1 MPIHTHIRHR
11 TALATVYPSVYPA
24 TLTELAGYKTMKRD
38 QIKKRPMSDTT
49 LATLEPEAKEYREPD
64 GKGLYFRVKPDG
76 NKSWQLRYKKPNG
89 TWSFLGLGAYPEVSG
104 QLARQKAAEL
114 LADSSTGADL
124 IVTKQQRKQAEL
136 DNNNA
141 TLERLIY
148 EFLDNKATKWTDGT
162 MTRNKGALE
171 KHILP
176 IMGKR
181 KYTEIKPIEWMN
193 LFQGIQREK
202 GIIEQSNRMRALCQE
217 AYDLAKVTG
226 RIEYNPLEGLHRFL
240 ETHQSENMRHVSPA
254 ELPALLRA
262 IRNYPTRE
270 VAIGLELL
278 SLVFCRPSELR
289 NAIWD
294 EIDLDAALWTIPVQ
308 RMKKRREMVIPLSR
322 QVLELL
328 AELKQL
334 NGDSPYLFPSR
345 SSRNKPK
352 SDAVFIMALRRLGYE
367 GRQSP
372 HGFRHIASTTLRE
385 KGFLRDHV
393 EAALAHKVGGVEGV
407 YNKTDYLPDRI
418 PMMQWWSD
426 YLEGLRTD
434 SNVIPFSKAANV

>member
-1 MPIHTHIRHR
+1 
-11 TALATVYPSVYPA
+11 
-24 TLTELAGYKTMKRD
+24 MKRD

-49 LATLEPEAKEYREPD
+49 LATLEPEEKEYRVPD
-64 GKGLYFRVKPDG
+64 GKNVYFRVKPDG
-76 NKSWQLRYKKPNG
+76 SKSWQLRYRKPNG
-89 TWSFLGLGAYPEVSG
+89 TWSFLGLGTYPEISG
-104 QLARQKAAEL
+104 QLARRKATELQAESRSGTDL
-114 LADSSTGADL
+114 L
-124 IVTKQQRKQAEL
+124 VTKQQRKQAEL

-141 TLERLIY
+141 TFERLIY

-202 GIIEQSNRMRALCQE
+202 GIIEQTNRMRALCQE

-226 RIEYNPLEGLHRFL
+226 RIEYNPIEGLHRFL
-240 ETHQSENMRHVSPA
+240 ETHQGENMRHVSPA

-289 NAIWD
+289 EATWG

-407 YNKTDYLPDRI
+407 YNKADYLADRI
-418 PMMQWWSD
+418 PMMQYWAD

-434 SNVIPFSKAANV
+434 SNVIPFSKAANA

>member
-1 MPIHTHIRHR
+1 
-11 TALATVYPSVYPA
+11 
-24 TLTELAGYKTMKRD
+24 MKRD

-114 LADSSTGADL
+114 LAESSTGADL

-141 TLERLIY
+141 TFERLIY
-148 EFLDNKATKWTDGT
+148 EFLDNKVTKWTDGT

-181 KYTEIKPIEWMN
+181 KYTDIKPIEWMN

-226 RIEYNPLEGLHRFL
+226 RIEYNPIEGLHRFL
-240 ETHQSENMRHVSPA
+240 ETHQGENMRHVSPA

-262 IRNYPTRE
+262 IRNYPTRD

-278 SLVFCRPSELR
+278 TLVFRRPSELR
-289 NAIWD
+289 EAKWSD
-294 EIDLDAALWTIPVQ
+294 FDLDAALWTIPAQ
-308 RMKKRREMVIPLSR
+308 RMKKRREMVTPLSR

-352 SDAVFIMALRRLGYE
+352 SDAVFIMALRRLGYQ

-393 EAALAHKVGGVEGV
+393 EAALSHKVGGVEGV
-407 YNKTDYLPDRI
+407 YNKADYLADRI
-418 PMMQWWSD
+418 PMMQFWAD

-434 SNVIPFSKAANV
+434 SNIIPFGRAANA

>member
-1 MPIHTHIRHR
+1 
-11 TALATVYPSVYPA
+11 
-24 TLTELAGYKTMKRD
+24 MKRT

-49 LATLEPEAKEYREPD
+49 LATLEPENKEYRELD
-64 GKGLYFRVKPDG
+64 GNGLYFRVKPDG
-76 NKSWQLRYKKPNG
+76 KKAWVYRYKKPDG
-89 TWSFLGLGAYPEVSG
+89 KWSWLGLGNYPEVSG

-141 TLERLIY
+141 TFERLIY

-240 ETHQSENMRHVSPA
+240 ETHQSENMRHVSPT